1 MFMKLNLTKLIL
13 GACIASTTFAK
24 KAKVYTK
31 CNQPGQIVLT
41 FDDGPNP
48 DTTPIALEILDKYK
62 IKATFFINGKNYGDL
77 DEDPESV
84 AIVKKAYAAGHDI
97 GSHTYFHKDLF
108 SALEDDTLKE
118 NIDDM
123 ASKIESIIGVKPA
136 YFRPPSGN
144 GGYEESDP
152 RRKEMND
159 LIQEYLGERGYS
171 IIMWGT
177 DTRDWEYKENV
188 DKVIENLNQQ
198 LADPN
203 VSFKTHSFI
212 TLLHDVHPTTVNI
225 VLEAVIE
232 YIKSL
237 GYNFVS
243 LSECIGVSPYQS
255 VSGDVNHNLNNNSTS
270 TENNNSTNTSS
281 ENSAN
286 PSPQNNDTNS
296 NSDINNAI
304 TNGNTTNT
312 TGNKDASSNATT
324 LHYSILFTVFAILIS
339 LFL

>member
-1 MFMKLNLTKLIL
+1 MLIKLNLANLIIS
-13 GACIASTTFAK
+13 ACLASTTFAK

-48 DTTPIALEILDKYK
+48 DTTPIALEVLEKYK
-62 IKATFFINGKNYGDL
+62 IKATFFINGQNYGDL
-77 DEDPESV
+77 DNDPESV

-152 RRKEMND
+152 TRKEMND

-198 LADPN
+198 LADPK

-225 VLEAVIE
+225 VLEEVIE

-243 LSECIGVSPYQS
+243 LSECIGVSPYQG
-255 VSGDVNHNLNNNSTS
+255 VSNDVNHNLNNNSTS
-270 TENNNSTNTSS
+270 TENNNSTNPPS
-281 ENSAN
+281 ENSTN
-286 PSPQNNDTNS
+286 TPSNNNGTNS
-296 NSDINNAI
+296 NSNNNNTI
-304 TNGNTTNT
+304 TNGNSTDN
-312 TGNKDASSNATT
+312 GNKNVPSSATT
-324 LHYSILFTVFAILIS
+324 LHYSILFTVFAVLIS

>member
-1 MFMKLNLTKLIL
+1 
-13 GACIASTTFAK
+13 
-24 KAKVYTK
+24 
-31 CNQPGQIVLT
+31 
-41 FDDGPNP
+41 
-48 DTTPIALEILDKYK
+48 
-62 IKATFFINGKNYGDL
+62 
-77 DEDPESV
+77 
-84 AIVKKAYAAGHDI
+84 
-97 GSHTYFHKDLF
+97 
-108 SALEDDTLKE
+108 
-118 NIDDM
+118 M

-152 RRKEMND
+152 TRKEMND

-198 LADPN
+198 LADPK

-225 VLEAVIE
+225 VLEEVIE

-243 LSECIGVSPYQS
+243 LSECIGVSPYQG
-255 VSGDVNHNLNNNSTS
+255 VSNDVNHNLNNNSTS
-270 TENNNSTNTSS
+270 TENNNSTNPPS
-281 ENSAN
+281 ENSTN
-286 PSPQNNDTNS
+286 TPSNNNGTNS
-296 NSDINNAI
+296 NSNNNNTI
-304 TNGNTTNT
+304 TNGNSTDN
-312 TGNKDASSNATT
+312 GNKNVPSSATT
-324 LHYSILFTVFAILIS
+324 LHYSILFTVFAVLIS